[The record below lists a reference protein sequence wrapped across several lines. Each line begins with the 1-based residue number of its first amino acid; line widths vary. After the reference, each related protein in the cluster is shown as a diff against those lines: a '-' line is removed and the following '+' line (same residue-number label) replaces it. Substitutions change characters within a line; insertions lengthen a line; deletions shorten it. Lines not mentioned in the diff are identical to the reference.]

1 MKWCTV
7 SFYTAYDDIK
17 IKFVPQNHPAARK
30 CKILMYCCNLKEI
43 IGLKERDIIMIRAVQ

>member
-1 MKWCTV
+1 MV
-7 SFYTAYDDIK
+7 YSFYTAYDDIK

-43 IGLKERDIIMIRAVQ
+43 MGLKERDIIMIRAAQ